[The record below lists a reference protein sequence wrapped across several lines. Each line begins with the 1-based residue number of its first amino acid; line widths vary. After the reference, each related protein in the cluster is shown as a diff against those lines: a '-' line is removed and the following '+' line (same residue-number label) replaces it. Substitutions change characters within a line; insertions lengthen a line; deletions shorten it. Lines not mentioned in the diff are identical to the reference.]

1 MFWGLKQANNNAERV
16 SSALVALHRA
26 VGFQAQVTDPSLSG
40 FLWPLIIFILSIL
53 PQVYLDDF
61 GGAEMTQEK
70 ATSSFEAMGELLQ
83 ELGFE
88 ESMEKAEG
96 EREE

>member
-1 MFWGLKQANNNAERV
+1 MYV
-16 SSALVALHRA
+16 
-26 VGFQAQVTDPSLSG
+26 
-40 FLWPLIIFILSIL
+40 
-53 PQVYLDDF
+53 DDF

-83 ELGFE
+83 KLGFE